1 MDRLEVKYQEEKFEE
16 VPGILKLDITMVRRQ
31 HDNKKKEMR
40 GQLSSGELDYG
51 DKALQESRLQSYSK
65 HTKTD
70 QVKDR
75 YIHTLEKNFDHL
87 TLCIGTTSPLKRKFF
102 LLHLSYYF
110 LLYHLYFGY
119 YL

>member
-16 VPGILKLDITMVRRQ
+16 VPGLDITMVRRQ

-40 GQLSSGELDYG
+40 GQHSSGELDYG

-75 YIHTLEKNFDHL
+75 YIHT
-87 TLCIGTTSPLKRKFF
+87 P
-102 LLHLSYYF
+102 
-110 LLYHLYFGY
+110 
-119 YL
+119 